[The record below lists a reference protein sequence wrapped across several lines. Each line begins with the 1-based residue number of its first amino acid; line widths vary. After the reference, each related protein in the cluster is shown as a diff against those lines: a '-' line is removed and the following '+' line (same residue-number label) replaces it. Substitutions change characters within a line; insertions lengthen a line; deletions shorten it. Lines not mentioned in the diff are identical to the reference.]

1 MASKKKRTE
10 AEPIKDE
17 AIQADEPVAE
27 AAATEAPEPIAVK
40 RARPR
45 RERIEIGSVAPDDEA
60 IPESVS
66 ILPLRNAVLFP
77 MTGLPLEAAQ
87 PRSLRLI
94 DAVVNG
100 DRRVVFVAQKD
111 KEVEG
116 AGPDDLYTVGT
127 LGVIQQM
134 LRMPDGN
141 IRLGV
146 QGLERVRIGA
156 YPQEEPYLLAK

>member
-1 MASKKKRTE
+1 M
-10 AEPIKDE
+10 
-17 AIQADEPVAE
+17 
-27 AAATEAPEPIAVK
+27 
-40 RARPR
+40 
-45 RERIEIGSVAPDDEA
+45 
-60 IPESVS
+60 PESVP

-111 KEVEG
+111 KELEG
-116 AGPDDLYTVGT
+116 AGPNDLYQIGT

-141 IRLGV
+141 VRLGV
-146 QGLERVRIGA
+146 QGLERVRIGDVHA
-156 YPQEEPYLLAK
+156 GGAVPAREGRAHPRDGRRGAGTAGVDAQHASNSSASWSSWCRT